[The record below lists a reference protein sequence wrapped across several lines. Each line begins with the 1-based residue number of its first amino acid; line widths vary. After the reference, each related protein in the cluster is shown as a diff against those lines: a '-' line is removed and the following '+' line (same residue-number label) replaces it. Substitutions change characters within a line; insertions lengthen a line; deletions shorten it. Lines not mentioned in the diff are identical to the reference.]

1 MVRSSFI
8 TVFVAAGALA
18 SIASASPV
26 SVSFTRVDPHNSSQ
40 NPANQFACVMDVVT
54 PGPGGQVS
62 FTFTNAVGI
71 ASSISE
77 IYFQD
82 GPLLGAATLNQVG
95 TNFTAGPAN
104 PGNLPGGNNL
114 TPPFVATELFSADA
128 QGNPS
133 EGIDTATDSLRMT
146 FNLLNNKSFDDCV
159 TAFQTGDLRIGLHV
173 RAIGTDGQ
181 SDSFVNSQL
190 TAVPLPMTSTLGM
203 SGLSLVML
211 RRRRA

>member
-1 MVRSSFI
+1 
-8 TVFVAAGALA
+8 
-18 SIASASPV
+18 
-26 SVSFTRVDPHNSSQ
+26 
-40 NPANQFACVMDVVT
+40 MDVVT
-54 PGPGGQVS
+54 AGPGGQVS

-95 TNFTAGPAN
+95 TNFAAGGAN

-114 TPPFVATELFSADA
+114 TPAFNATELFSADA

-133 EGIDTATDSLRMT
+133 NGIDAASDSLRMT
-146 FNLLNNKSFDDCV
+146 FHLLNNKSFDDCV

-173 RAIGTDGQ
+173 RAIGTGGA
-181 SDSFVNSQL
+181 SDSFVNNQI

-203 SGLSLVML
+203 AGLSMVML

>member
-1 MVRSSFI
+1 MVRSNFVI
-8 TVFVAAGALA
+8 AFVAAGALA

-26 SVSFTRVDPHNSSQ
+26 SLSFFRVDPHNSSQ
-40 NPANQFACVMDVVT
+40 NPASQFSCVMDVVT

-82 GPLLGAATLNQVG
+82 GPLLGEASLNQVG
-95 TNFTAGPAN
+95 TNFSAGPAN

-114 TPPFVATELFSADA
+114 TPPFIATELFSADA

-133 EGIDTATDSLRMT
+133 NGIDTASDSLRMT
-146 FNLLNNKSFDDCV
+146 FHLLNSKSFDDCV
-159 TAFQTGDLRIGLHV
+159 SALQTGDLRIGMHV

-181 SDSFVNSQL
+181 SDSFVNNSI
-190 TAVPLPMTSTLGM
+190 TAVPLPMTSTM
-203 SGLSLVML
+203 AMAGLSMVML